1 MIALVRQPT
10 IQIETTSRCTKL
22 CSNCTHC
29 VGHTAIWDMS
39 MQKFKQAVD
48 SLKEFPNQIGLIGG
62 DPVLSPHFEEQCL
75 YLQKTIP
82 KEKLGLWTCFPTSGI
97 KYRKLIVDTF
107 FSVFLNNQTRDD
119 ILHGP
124 ILVASE
130 EIPLPEWLKK
140 VLISECW
147 VQNSWSGS
155 VTPKGA
161 FFCEVAGALN
171 GLLGLDLGWPVEPG
185 WWTRS
190 PQDFTS
196 QMELCKL
203 CGVAMPLKKRA
214 SIEQT
219 DDISPKMYELLKDI
233 SPKLRQKKYNIHNL
247 EICQDNRQ
255 TATYKDM
262 EYRQAIASRYGM
274 FLTVNNQGYCTP
286 HLKSDY
292 VGKEE

>member
-1 MIALVRQPT
+1 
-10 IQIETTSRCTKL
+10 
-22 CSNCTHC
+22 
-29 VGHTAIWDMS
+29 

-48 SLKEFPNQIGLIGG
+48 SLKEFPHQIGLIGG

-75 YLQKTIP
+75 YLQKNIP
-82 KEKLGLWTCFPTSGI
+82 KEKLGLWSCFPTSGI
-97 KYRKLIVDTF
+97 KYRELIVDTF
-107 FSVFLNNQTRDD
+107 FSVFLNDQTRDD

-124 ILVASE
+124 ILVSSDE
-130 EIPLPEWLKK
+130 VPLPEWLKK

-147 VQNSWSGS
+147 VQSSWSAS
-155 VTPKGA
+155 VSPKGA

-171 GLLGLDLGWPVEPG
+171 GLLGLNLGWPVEPG

-196 QMELCKL
+196 QMEICKL
-203 CGVAMPLKKRA
+203 CGAAMPLKKRA
-214 SIEQT
+214 STEII
-219 DDISPKMYELLKDI
+219 DDISPKMYDLLKDI
-233 SPKLRQKKYNIHNL
+233 SPKLKQKKYNIHNL

-262 EYRQAIASRYGM
+262 EYRQGIAARYGM
-274 FLTVNNQGYCTP
+274 FLTVNSQGYCTP

-292 VGKEE
+292 VRKEE